1 MVTRIQKW
9 GNSQGLRIAR
19 TILESAQVDI
29 GDEVNVSA
37 EEGVILIRPV
47 KPARKR
53 HNLEDLLKRIPKNHR
68 AAEADWGK
76 PRGKEEW

>member
-9 GNSQGLRIAR
+9 GNSQGLRIPR
-19 TILESAQVDI
+19 TILESAQVNVC
-29 GDEVNVSA
+29 DEVDISA

-47 KPARKR
+47 KPPRKR
-53 HNLEDLLKRIPKNHR
+53 HNLEGLLKRIPKNYR
-68 AAEADWGK
+68 ASETDWGK